1 MTSDALNQT
10 PMRVAYIGLG
20 LMGLPMSRHLVARG
34 WEVHGHDIRAEQM
47 AQAHSAGVHVHP
59 TPASAAQGCELVLL
73 NLPTTESVQDVVF
86 GPDGLA
92 KALRPPQ
99 CIVDFSTISVERGQA
114 FSAAVLTQCGCGWVD
129 APVSGGPQAAGS
141 GTLTVMAGARD
152 EDIPRIQPLMRDVA
166 ARFTVLGPPGSGL
179 VAKMLNQLMVGCLH
193 ATVAELV
200 VLAEAAGIEAD
211 RVPEAL
217 AGGHADGVLLQQI
230 YPRMRA
236 RDFVP
241 RGYVRQLL
249 KDLDMVQAYAKSLQV
264 PTPMATQAQT
274 LYRMLARLGHAELD
288 TSALLR
294 LYEPGSAPQPHRP
307 DRSRTTP

>member
-1 MTSDALNQT
+1 MKSDTLNQT
-10 PMRVAYIGLG
+10 PARVAYIGLG

-34 WEVHGHDIRAEQM
+34 WEVHGHDIRPEQM
-47 AQAHSAGVHVHP
+47 AQARDAGVHVHP
-59 TPASAAQGCELVLL
+59 TPASAAQGCDLVLL
-73 NLPTTESVQDVVF
+73 NLPTTESVRAVMF
-86 GPDGLA
+86 GPEGLD
-92 KALRPPQ
+92 KVLRPPQ
-99 CIVDFSTISVERGQA
+99 CVVDFSTISVDCGQT
-114 FSAAVLTQCGCGWVD
+114 FSAALLAQSGCGWVD
-129 APVSGGPQAAGS
+129 APVSGGPLAAGS
-141 GTLTVMAGARD
+141 GALTVMAGARD
-152 EDIPRIQPLMRDVA
+152 EDLPRIQTLMRDVA

-193 ATVAELV
+193 ATLAELV

-217 AGGHADGVLLQQI
+217 AGGHADGVLLRQI

-236 RDFVP
+236 RDFAP

-249 KDLDMVQAYAKSLQV
+249 KDLDMVQVYAKSLQV

-274 LYRMLARLGHAELD
+274 LYRMLARLGHDELD

-294 LYEPGSAPQPHRP
+294 LYEPGPGLP
-307 DRSRTTP
+307 TPKT